1 VSTEFQVGPANV
13 EVELETLGFDGS
25 KSLTLTS
32 TAMVRPGGLLALRGS
47 LGGGVNEPR
56 LAKGL

>member
-1 VSTEFQVGPANV
+1 V